1 MYILIRTKYTGE
13 LIDIV
18 YYDNLDYLKS
28 KYISQKGYEFNF
40 ILNESGLKQRHYDYG
55 NFDDYDLSGGQSIMI
70 IEYEYLEF
78 VSSRSY
84 PTIFLEPINTCLR
97 IKTRKTK
104 IEKILL

>member
-28 KYISQKGYEFNF
+28 KYISQKGYDFNY
-40 ILNESGLKQRHYDYG
+40 ILNENGLKQRHYDYG

-70 IEYEYLEF
+70 IEYEYLEY
-78 VSSRSY
+78 VSSKTF
-84 PTIFLEPINTCLR
+84 PLMFLDYVNICVRL
-97 IKTRKTK
+97 KKRKTK